1 MDSNFDIAALFAS
14 LGFLE
19 LSILILTAFFA
30 SVVSGIS
37 GYGGGMTLGLLVSP
51 FIPVKLLVPLMSV
64 FVLFSNLSRMYYYRK
79 NIFWKKGFYFAIIST
94 PFLIAGTNFYAAV
107 SEKTLYF
114 CLGFGLAFIVILRR
128 VFKKI
133 NLNIGWFGLGIMAIF
148 YGTISGVIL
157 GPGSVLLTALAANG
171 LVGGQIIG
179 TDAFVTLINCT
190 IRLISFWNLGL
201 LNLDALYVGS
211 LIGLVSIFGSYTAKK
226 IADQLGV
233 KMHTII
239 IEVCVVLG
247 GAVMIYRALTF

>member
-1 MDSNFDIAALFAS
+1 
-14 LGFLE
+14 
-19 LSILILTAFFA
+19 
-30 SVVSGIS
+30 
-37 GYGGGMTLGLLVSP
+37 
-51 FIPVKLLVPLMSV
+51 
-64 FVLFSNLSRMYYYRK
+64 MYKRQ
-79 NIFWKKGFYFAIIST
+79 
-94 PFLIAGTNFYAAV
+94 AV

-128 VFKKI
+128 IFKKI
-133 NLNIGWFGLGIMAIF
+133 DLNIGWFGLGIMAIF

-211 LIGLVSIFGSYTAKK
+211 LIGLVCIFGSYTAKK
-226 IADQLGV
+226 IADKLGV

-239 IEVCVVLG
+239 IEVCVLLG
-247 GAVMIYRALTF
+247 GAVMIYRALTV

>member
-1 MDSNFDIAALFAS
+1 MESNFDIAALFAS

-133 NLNIGWFGLGIMAIF
+133 NLNIGWFGLGVMAIF

-179 TDAFVTLINCT
+179 TDAFVTLINST

-226 IADQLGV
+226 IADKLGV

-247 GAVMIYRALTF
+247 GAVMVYRALTF

>member
-1 MDSNFDIAALFAS
+1 MESNFDIAALFAS

-79 NIFWKKGFYFAIIST
+79 NIFWKKGLYFAVIST

-107 SEKTLYF
+107 SEQTLYF

-128 VFKKI
+128 IFKKI

-226 IADQLGV
+226 IADKLGV

-247 GAVMIYRALTF
+247 GAVMIYRAFTF

>member
-1 MDSNFDIAALFAS
+1 MESNFDIAALFAS

-114 CLGFGLAFIVILRR
+114 FQLSFVSKKSSKLISSKFKLALYKLIVI
-128 VFKKI
+128 
-133 NLNIGWFGLGIMAIF
+133 
-148 YGTISGVIL
+148 
-157 GPGSVLLTALAANG
+157 P
-171 LVGGQIIG
+171 
-179 TDAFVTLINCT
+179 
-190 IRLISFWNLGL
+190 
-201 LNLDALYVGS
+201 S
-211 LIGLVSIFGSYTAKK
+211 LFL
-226 IADQLGV
+226 
-233 KMHTII
+233 TII
-239 IEVCVVLG
+239 EI
-247 GAVMIYRALTF
+247 

>member
-1 MDSNFDIAALFAS
+1 MY
-14 LGFLE
+14 FLDN
-19 LSILILTAFFA
+19 ST
-30 SVVSGIS
+30 
-37 GYGGGMTLGLLVSP
+37 
-51 FIPVKLLVPLMSV
+51 
-64 FVLFSNLSRMYYYRK
+64 NLSDNK
-79 NIFWKKGFYFAIIST
+79 SCS
-94 PFLIAGTNFYAAV
+94 FLSKFSGWN
-107 SEKTLYF
+107 SL
-114 CLGFGLAFIVILRR
+114 LSLA
-128 VFKKI
+128 
-133 NLNIGWFGLGIMAIF
+133 FGLGMMAVF

-179 TDAFVTLINCT
+179 TDSFVTLINCT

-226 IADQLGV
+226 IADKLGV

>member
-1 MDSNFDIAALFAS
+1 MEADFDIAALFAS

-37 GYGGGMTLGLLVSP
+37 GYGGGVTLGLLVSF
-51 FIPVKLLVPLMSV
+51 FIPIKLLVPLMSV

-79 NIFWKKGFYFAIIST
+79 N
-94 PFLIAGTNFYAAV
+94 FYASV
-107 SEKTLYF
+107 SAKTLYF

-128 VFKKI
+128 VLKKI
-133 NLNIGWFGLGIMAIF
+133 NLNIGWFGLGVMAVF

-171 LVGGQIIG
+171 LVGAQIIG
-179 TDAFVTLINCT
+179 TDSFVTLINVI

-201 LNLDALYVGS
+201 LNSDALYVGS
-211 LIGLVSIFGSYTAKK
+211 MIGIVSIFGSYTAKK
-226 IADQLGV
+226 IADALGV
-233 KMHTII
+233 KMHTIV
-239 IEVCVVLG
+239 IEVCVII
-247 GAVMIYRALTF
+247 GAAAMIYRALIF

>member
-1 MDSNFDIAALFAS
+1 MESNFDIAALFAS

-79 NIFWKKGFYFAIIST
+79 NIFWKKGIYFAVIST

-107 SEKTLYF
+107 SPKTLYF

-128 VFKKI
+128 IFKKI
-133 NLNIGWFGLGIMAIF
+133 NLNIGWRGLGFMAIF

-190 IRLISFWNLGL
+190 IRLISFWQLGL

-226 IADQLGV
+226 IADKLGV

-239 IEVCVVLG
+239 IEICVVLG
-247 GAVMIYRALTF
+247 GAVMIYRAFTF

>member
-1 MDSNFDIAALFAS
+1 MESDFDIAALFAS

-114 CLGFGLAFIVILRR
+114 CLGFGLAFIVVLRR
-128 VFKKI
+128 IFKKI
-133 NLNIGWFGLGIMAIF
+133 SDIDFEKELIFNSFSLDIFIDLGAAL
-148 YGTISGVIL
+148 IL
-157 GPGSVLLTALAANG
+157 FFLTLSVAL
-171 LVGGQIIG
+171 
-179 TDAFVTLINCT
+179 
-190 IRLISFWNLGL
+190 
-201 LNLDALYVGS
+201 
-211 LIGLVSIFGSYTAKK
+211 K
-226 IADQLGV
+226 
-233 KMHTII
+233 
-239 IEVCVVLG
+239 
-247 GAVMIYRALTF
+247 

>member
-1 MDSNFDIAALFAS
+1 MESNFDIAALFAS

-51 FIPVKLLVPLMSV
+51 FIPIKLLVPLMSV

-79 NIFWKKGFYFAIIST
+79 NIFWKKGIYFAVIST

-107 SEKTLYF
+107 SPKTLYF

-128 VFKKI
+128 IFKKI
-133 NLNIGWFGLGIMAIF
+133 NLNISWRGLGFMAIF

-190 IRLISFWNLGL
+190 IRLISFWQLGL

-226 IADQLGV
+226 IADKLGV

-239 IEVCVVLG
+239 IEICVVLG
-247 GAVMIYRALTF
+247 GAVMIYRAFTF

>member
-1 MDSNFDIAALFAS
+1 MEADFDIAALFAS

-37 GYGGGMTLGLLVSP
+37 GYGGGMTLGLLVSF
-51 FIPVKLLVPLMSV
+51 FIPIKLLVPLMSV

-79 NIFWKKGFYFAIIST
+79 SIFWKKGIYFAIIST
-94 PFLIAGTNFYAAV
+94 PFLIAGTNFYASV
-107 SEKTLYF
+107 SPKTLYF

-133 NLNIGWFGLGIMAIF
+133 NLNIGWFGLGVMAVF

-171 LVGGQIIG
+171 LVGAQIIA
-179 TDAFVTLINCT
+179 TDSFVTLINVI
-190 IRLISFWNLGL
+190 IRIISFWNLGL
-201 LNLDALYVGS
+201 LNSDALYVGS
-211 LIGLVSIFGSYTAKK
+211 MIGIVSIFGSYTAKK
-226 IADQLGV
+226 IADKLGV

-239 IEVCVVLG
+239 IEICVIIG
-247 GAVMIYRALTF
+247 GAAMIYRALIF

>member
-1 MDSNFDIAALFAS
+1 MESNFDIAALFAS

-128 VFKKI
+128 
-133 NLNIGWFGLGIMAIF
+133 IF
-148 YGTISGVIL
+148 NSFI
-157 GPGSVLLTALAANG
+157 
-171 LVGGQIIG
+171 
-179 TDAFVTLINCT
+179 F
-190 IRLISFWNLGL
+190 IRYI
-201 LNLDALYVGS
+201 
-211 LIGLVSIFGSYTAKK
+211 
-226 IADQLGV
+226 
-233 KMHTII
+233 
-239 IEVCVVLG
+239 
-247 GAVMIYRALTF
+247 R

>member
-1 MDSNFDIAALFAS
+1 MESNFDIAALFAS

-114 CLGFGLAFIVILRR
+114 CLGFGLAFIVVLRR
-128 VFKKI
+128 IFKKI

-179 TDAFVTLINCT
+179 TDAFVTLINCA

-211 LIGLVSIFGSYTAKK
+211 MIGIVSIFGSYTAKK
-226 IADQLGV
+226 IADKLGV

-247 GAVMIYRALTF
+247 GSVMIYRALTF

>member
-1 MDSNFDIAALFAS
+1 MESNFDIAALFES

-19 LSILILTAFFA
+19 LSILVLTAFFA

-148 YGTISGVIL
+148 YGTISRVIL

-211 LIGLVSIFGSYTAKK
+211 LIGLVSIFGSFTAKK
-226 IADQLGV
+226 IADKLGV
-233 KMHTII
+233 NMHTII

-247 GAVMIYRALTF
+247 GAVMIYRAFTI

>member
-1 MDSNFDIAALFAS
+1 MESNFDIAALFAS

-133 NLNIGWFGLGIMAIF
+133 NLNIGWFGLGMMAVF

-179 TDAFVTLINCT
+179 TDSFVTLINCT

-211 LIGLVSIFGSYTAKK
+211 LIGLVSIFGSFTAKK
-226 IADQLGV
+226 IADKLGV

-247 GAVMIYRALTF
+247 GAVMIYRAFTF

>member
-1 MDSNFDIAALFAS
+1 MESNFDIAALFAS

-30 SVVSGIS
+30 SVISGIS

-128 VFKKI
+128 IFKKI

-190 IRLISFWNLGL
+190 IRLMSFWNLGL

-211 LIGLVSIFGSYTAKK
+211 LIGLVSIFGSYAAKK
-226 IADQLGV
+226 ISDKLGV

-239 IEVCVVLG
+239 IEVCVVIG
-247 GAVMIYRALTF
+247 GAVMIFRALTF

>member
-1 MDSNFDIAALFAS
+1 MESNFDIASLFAS

-114 CLGFGLAFIVILRR
+114 CLGFGLAFIVVLRR
-128 VFKKI
+128 IFKKI

-211 LIGLVSIFGSYTAKK
+211 MIGIVSIFGSYTAKK
-226 IADQLGV
+226 IADKLGV
-233 KMHTII
+233 QMHTII
-239 IEVCVVLG
+239 IEICVVLG
-247 GAVMIYRALTF
+247 GSVMIYRALTF